1 VNELLFKQ
9 IQKAFKTELPPR
21 PLLRPV
27 PPPEAKRKP
36 PPKDYA
42 PPDAAAAQRRRR
54 DLDEDLDFL
63 PEFQELILIW
73 HVTTEVFLLESN
85 GQRSPEVDEG
95 KYVEAINAVSN
106 YMAFLAAVRSEMLPG
121 LKLRSRHQATREA
134 LDSLWRSETGSRS
147 TCTSLSSKT
156 GDEKQ
161 RLVDILKRKES
172 EKEPGEKRSALYRF
186 GVVLSDGIQFA
197 NLLQELLTTIRS
209 DQDWNKTL
217 VGALQEGSNS
227 WKRFM
232 VLIPDLEQRPKRWNM
247 LEMLKLLLKSW
258 VRMRIYIS
266 IRCGRDSHAKQLG
279 RGCELTTVVWIL
291 SEHATISIFALKPR
305 DGR

>member
-1 VNELLFKQ
+1 MSLDPWQMPLRVNGGGYRLWSRSIGQYSLFDEVTHGTSSGFVRWLLKEISLEDAWTDYKYTRSLLILDSTKNVNELLFKR

-106 YMAFLAAVRSEMLPG
+106 SG
-121 LKLRSRHQATREA
+121 K
-134 LDSLWRSETGSRS
+134 
-147 TCTSLSSKT
+147 
-156 GDEKQ
+156 
-161 RLVDILKRKES
+161 
-172 EKEPGEKRSALYRF
+172 
-186 GVVLSDGIQFA
+186 
-197 NLLQELLTTIRS
+197 
-209 DQDWNKTL
+209 
-217 VGALQEGSNS
+217 
-227 WKRFM
+227 
-232 VLIPDLEQRPKRWNM
+232 
-247 LEMLKLLLKSW
+247 
-258 VRMRIYIS
+258 
-266 IRCGRDSHAKQLG
+266 
-279 RGCELTTVVWIL
+279 IL
-291 SEHATISIFALKPR
+291 SAIKFR
-305 DGR
+305 

>member
-1 VNELLFKQ
+1 MSLDPWQMPLRVNGGGYRLWSRSIGQYSLFDEVTHGTSSGFVRWLFKEISLEDAWTDYKYTRSLLILDSTKNVNELLFKR

-54 DLDEDLDFL
+54 DLDEDLDFF

-134 LDSLWRSETGSRS
+134 LDSLWRS
-147 TCTSLSSKT
+147 
-156 GDEKQ
+156 
-161 RLVDILKRKES
+161 
-172 EKEPGEKRSALYRF
+172 
-186 GVVLSDGIQFA
+186 
-197 NLLQELLTTIRS
+197 
-209 DQDWNKTL
+209 
-217 VGALQEGSNS
+217 
-227 WKRFM
+227 
-232 VLIPDLEQRPKRWNM
+232 
-247 LEMLKLLLKSW
+247 
-258 VRMRIYIS
+258 
-266 IRCGRDSHAKQLG
+266 
-279 RGCELTTVVWIL
+279 
-291 SEHATISIFALKPR
+291 
-305 DGR
+305 